1 VIDARP
7 ICPRCKRPTKV
18 CYCAALPRLE
28 TRTRVVILQHP
39 RERDMPIGT
48 ARMASLALPGATL
61 RVGMQWTED
70 ALADVLAG
78 PPAILLYPGRGA
90 RDILREPP
98 AGPVTLICVD
108 GTWSQARG
116 VVNRSPVLQALP
128 RYAFVAPEPSHYR
141 IRKEP
146 DDKFVSTIEALMHVL
161 GVLEGD
167 PERVRALLDPF
178 HAMVDAQ
185 LAAQASA
192 PRRTSYRLP
201 RQEGAPRQR
210 SVLLPAELAERWSDV
225 VCVTAEANAWPKHA
239 RPDELVQ
246 VALHR
251 PATGETLSAIAA
263 PAGELAPSTTFHTE
277 LDEATLRAGSS
288 RADVLA
294 SVERWLRPTDLVCA
308 WGHYAVELIDTV
320 AALDRLDVRRA
331 AQRKEQRK
339 VGSLE
344 DYGRELE
351 LAPAPLA
358 PGRAGRRL
366 ALIAALVQRWRD
378 TVTSIGR

>member
-1 VIDARP
+1 MTLDARP
-7 ICPRCKRPTKV
+7 ICARCKRPLKV

-70 ALADVLAG
+70 SLADVLAG

-108 GTWSQARG
+108 GTWSQARA

-128 RYAFVAPEPSHYR
+128 RYAFAAPEPSHYR
-141 IRKEP
+141 IRREP
-146 DDKFVSTIEALMHVL
+146 DDQFVSTIEALMHVL

-167 PERVRALLDPF
+167 PQGVRVLLDPF

-192 PRRTSYRLP
+192 PRRTSYRRP
-201 RQEGAPRQR
+201 REARAR
-210 SVLLPAELAERWSDV
+210 SVLVPSELATRWTDV
-225 VCVTAEANAWPKHA
+225 VCVTAEANAWPKHV

-263 PAGELAPSTTFHTE
+263 PAGELAPSTPFHTE
-277 LDEATLRAGSS
+277 LDEAVLRGGGSC
-288 RADVLA
+288 ADVVE
-294 SVERWLRPTDLVCA
+294 SVARWLRPSDLICA
-308 WGHYAVELIDTV
+308 WGHYSADLL
-320 AALDRLDVRRA
+320 ALSAERLDVRRA

-344 DYGRELE
+344 DYGRALG
-351 LAPAPLA
+351 LVPAPLA

-366 ALIAALVQRWRD
+366 ALIAALVHAWRD

>member
-1 VIDARP
+1 M
-7 ICPRCKRPTKV
+7 KV

-61 RVGMQWTED
+61 RVGMQWTAE
-70 ALADVLAG
+70 ALADILGDPAR
-78 PPAILLYPGRGA
+78 PPILLYPGRDA

-98 AGPVTLICVD
+98 NGPVTLICVD

-116 VVNRSPVLQALP
+116 LVNRSPVLQALP
-128 RYAFVAPEPSHYR
+128 RYAFSAPEPSQYR

-146 DDKFVSTIEALMHVL
+146 DAAYVSTIEALVHVL

-167 PERVRALLDPF
+167 PSRARTLLAPF

-192 PRRTSYRLP
+192 PRRTSYRRPRETRPAVPRLP
-201 RQEGAPRQR
+201 VAIASRFA
-210 SVLLPAELAERWSDV
+210 DI
-225 VCVTAEANAWPKHA
+225 VCVVAEANAWPKHA
-239 RPDELVQ
+239 RPDELVH

-251 PATGETLSAIAA
+251 PSTGETFAAVTA
-263 PAGELAPSTTFHTE
+263 PAGELAPSTTFHTD
-277 LDEATLRAGSS
+277 LTEAELRAGRSHG
-288 RADVLA
+288 DVLDA
-294 SVERWLRPTDLVCA
+294 LAAWLRPSDLICA
-308 WGHYAVELIDTV
+308 WGHFPIDLVGTLP
-320 AALDRLDVRRA
+320 ADRLDLRA
-331 AQRKEQRK
+331 IAQQHEQRK
-339 VGSLE
+339 VGTLE
-344 DYGRELE
+344 DYGVALG
-351 LAPAPLA
+351 LARPVLA

-366 ALIAALVQRWRD
+366 ALIVELVQAWRSIL
-378 TVTSIGR
+378 TTIGR

>member
-1 VIDARP
+1 MTLEARP
-7 ICPRCKRPTKV
+7 VCARCKRPTKV
-18 CYCAALPRLE
+18 CYCAVLPRLE

-48 ARMASLALPGATL
+48 ARMASLALAGATL
-61 RVGMQWTED
+61 RVGMQWTHE

-78 PPAILLYPGRGA
+78 PPAILLYPGPCA
-90 RDILREPP
+90 RDIMREPP
-98 AGPVTLICVD
+98 VGPVTLICVD

-128 RYAFVAPEPSHYR
+128 RYAFAAPEPSHYR

-146 DDKFVSTIEALMHVL
+146 DDRYVSTIEALMHVL

-167 PERVRALLDPF
+167 PLRVRALLAPF

-185 LAAQASA
+185 LAAQAAA
-192 PRRTSYRLP
+192 PRRSSFRRP
-201 RQEGAPRQR
+201 REARTR
-210 SVLLPAELAERWSDV
+210 SLLLPAELSTRWDDL
-225 VCVTAEANAWPKHA
+225 VCVTGEANAWPKHA

-251 PATGETLSAIAA
+251 PATGETFAAIIA

-277 LDEATLRAGSS
+277 LDEAMLRAGEP
-288 RADVLA
+288 RAQVLDA
-294 SVERWLRPTDLVCA
+294 VARWLRPSDRVCA
-308 WGHYAVELIDTV
+308 WGHYAVDLIGLR
-320 AALDRLDVRRA
+320 AELDVRRA

-344 DYGRELE
+344 DYGRALGMQ
-351 LAPAPLA
+351 PVPLA

-366 ALIAALVQRWRD
+366 AVIAALLQAWRSI
-378 TVTSIGR
+378 VTTSGR